1 MATPDNP
8 QSAPQQHPP
17 ETLHWGISY
26 LREDIQDLRQDM
38 RHEYTKI
45 YTRLDQAD
53 NRLNQVNISL
63 TERIER
69 INANLTERI
78 ELFNTS
84 LTERIDLVNTSLT
97 ERIDSRFN
105 WAIGIMV
112 ALTSA
117 STSAIIAAIKL

>member
-84 LTERIDLVNTSLT
+84 LTERID
-97 ERIDSRFN
+97 SRFN